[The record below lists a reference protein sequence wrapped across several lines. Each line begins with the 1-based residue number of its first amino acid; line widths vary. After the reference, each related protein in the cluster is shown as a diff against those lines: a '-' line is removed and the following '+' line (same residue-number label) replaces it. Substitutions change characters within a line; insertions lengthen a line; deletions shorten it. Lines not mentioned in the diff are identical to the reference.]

1 LNQER
6 RQYFR
11 INGKVAVDYKVI
23 TEDEMQHGRLPTQ
36 FQVSPFFLL
45 LTQLHEFSH
54 DNSYQ
59 LRKIAQ
65 KDPMVASYL
74 ENMNNKI
81 DAIAHAI
88 AKSDVEFENLSAQE
102 INLSEGGLSF
112 FSSEAIP
119 VNSYLALKVV
129 FEDTYTGLLLYGQ
142 VLYCGEQ
149 EEDGQ
154 YKIGVEFSD
163 LPESSRLIV
172 ARYILT
178 SQSRERQQSDE
189 QY

>member
-1 LNQER
+1 MNQER

-11 INGKVAVDYKVI
+11 IFGKVAVDYKVL
-23 TEDEMQHGRLPTQ
+23 TEDEMCHSRLPSQ
-36 FQVSPFFLL
+36 FEVSHFFLL
-45 LTQLHEFSH
+45 LTELQSYGH
-54 DNSYQ
+54 DSNYQ

-65 KDPMVASYL
+65 KDPLVASFL

-88 AKSDVEFENLSAQE
+88 AKSDVEFENLTTQT
-102 INLSEGGLSF
+102 INLSEGGMS
-112 FSSEAIP
+112 FSSKEPIP
-119 VNSYLALKVV
+119 LNTYLALKVV
-129 FEDTYTGLLLYGQ
+129 FEETYTGLLLYGQ

-149 EEDGQ
+149 EDGQ
-154 YKIGVEFSD
+154 YKIGIEFSD
-163 LPESSRLIV
+163 MPESSRMIV

-178 SQSRERQQSDE
+178 SQARDRQQSDE

>member
-1 LNQER
+1 MNQER

-45 LTQLHEFSH
+45 LTQLQEFSQ

-65 KDPMVASYL
+65 KDPLVATYL

-88 AKSDVEFENLSAQE
+88 AKSDVEFENLTTQE
-102 INLSEGGLSF
+102 INLSEGGMSF
-112 FSSEAIP
+112 YSKEPIP
-119 VNSYLALKVV
+119 LKSYLALKVV
-129 FEDTYTGLLLYGQ
+129 FEETYSGLLLYGQ
-142 VLYCGEQ
+142 VLYSGEKNEQ
-149 EEDGQ
+149 GQ
-154 YKIGVEFSD
+154 YKIGIEFSD
-163 LPESSRLIV
+163 MPESSRMIV

-178 SQSRERQQSDE
+178 SQTRERQQNDE